1 LMLLKLR
8 KDVKAQQ
15 GAKFTLRSF
24 HDALLA
30 QGAAPFWAH
39 RQMMLGGDG
48 GDVLE

>member
-1 LMLLKLR
+1 LK
-8 KDVKAQQ
+8 
-15 GAKFTLRSF
+15 SF

-39 RQMMLGGDG
+39 RQMMLGDDG